1 MRKLIVAALV
11 GCLAL
16 AVSAVAYA
24 ETVQNYSQTFTA
36 KKTKT
41 STGTSFSTDSTDE
54 ANPKNQQPNRVT
66 NFDITFPK
74 GTKINYKAI
83 PACKATE
90 DEFASA
96 NDPDDACPKGSKIGT
111 GTVKARL
118 PFESEDL
125 TGTVDAYNA
134 KNALLLFVQ
143 VQSPLGN
150 QTLLIKGSLKGILL
164 KTTVPRNCIPPG
176 IPSNDCKDAQGTP
189 QDAIL
194 TEFKLK
200 TKKAGT
206 KKKPFMQTP
215 ATCPSSGDWVF
226 KAKLTY
232 GDKTTASKT
241 AKSPC

>member
-1 MRKLIVAALV
+1 MRLLD
-11 GCLAL
+11 G
-16 AVSAVAYA
+16 SGQP
-24 ETVQNYSQTFTA
+24 E
-36 KKTKT
+36 
-41 STGTSFSTDSTDE
+41 D
-54 ANPKNQQPNRVT
+54 QQPNRVT

-90 DEFASA
+90 DDFAA
-96 NDPDDACPKGSKIGT
+96 AENPDDACPKGSKIGD

-150 QTLLIKGSLKGILL
+150 QTLLIKGSLKGVLL
-164 KTTVPRNCIPPG
+164 KTEVPRNCIPPG
-176 IPSNDCKDAQGTP
+176 IPSNDCKDGNGTP

-215 ATCPSSGDWVF
+215 ATCPSSGSWVF
-226 KAKLTY
+226 KAKLHLRRRDDRQQVGQVALLVSST
-232 GDKTTASKT
+232 S
-241 AKSPC
+241 SRS